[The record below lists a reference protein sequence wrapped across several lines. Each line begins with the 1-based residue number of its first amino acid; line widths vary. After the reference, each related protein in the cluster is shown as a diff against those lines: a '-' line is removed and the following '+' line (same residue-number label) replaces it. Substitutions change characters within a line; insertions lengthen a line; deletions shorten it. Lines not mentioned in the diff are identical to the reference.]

1 MKADFHRIKEEF
13 GIRKNIKEE
22 FCAFTS
28 MKIKNYMKELD
39 NKFD

>member
-22 FCAFTS
+22 FCNFTS
-28 MKIKNYMKELD
+28 MKIKSFMKELD
-39 NKFD
+39 LKFE